1 MSTIIED
8 TDLIGE
14 KIKTMTMEE
23 LEKLEKHMREVEN
36 PNNPF
41 LVLPFI
47 ILEEKISDRKTE
59 ILWEQECFDEKL
71 KKIKKLKELE
81 KYNNELTHKRLVGV
95 PIGNIRWINN
105 YISKAISKR
114 EEEIIKEND
123 CDDLTKVKTLMG
135 LKTYKKNLQKKLDFD
150 CDSLPYI
157 SDIISK
163 RKEEIIQSSSFQY
176 ILHKTCVLKPETWV
190 LLGIFG
196 LIGFAVYW
204 FYEFWI
210 FRLLKEK
217 PLIMIYLSCAD
228 IIGLAIAAFFS
239 MAPCIEDGM
248 NKDLYILCKRCFFIL
263 LSGLIGSIVIA
274 VVPHWLALSFLGNTL
289 FIYCLAINII
299 GIIILTLAIIFTIFM
314 ILFLIFIA

>member
-1 MSTIIED
+1 MSTIKENTDWIE
-8 TDLIGE
+8 E

-23 LEKLEKHMREVEN
+23 LEKLEKNMRESEN

-41 LVLPFI
+41 LVLSF
-47 ILEEKISDRKTE
+47 LLLKGEISDRKTK
-59 ILWEQECFDEKL
+59 ILWERECFDEKL
-71 KKIKKLKELE
+71 KKIKNLKEVE
-81 KYNNELTHKRLVGV
+81 RYNNELTHKRLIGV
-95 PIGNIRWINN
+95 PIGNINWINN

-123 CDDLTKVKTLMG
+123 CDNLTKVKTLTG
-135 LKTYKKNLQKKLDFD
+135 IKTYKKNLQKKLDFD

-157 SDIISK
+157 SDRISK

-176 ILHKTCVLKPETWV
+176 ILHKTCVLEPKTWV
-190 LLGIFG
+190 LPGIFG
-196 LIGFAVYW
+196 LIGFVVYW
-204 FYEFWI
+204 FFGCWI
-210 FRLLKEK
+210 FSLLKEK
-217 PLIMIYLSCAD
+217 PFIMICLLCAD

-248 NKDLYILCKRCFFIL
+248 NNDLYILCKRCFFIL

-274 VVPHWLALSFLGNTL
+274 VVPHWLALSFLGNIL

-299 GIIILTLAIIFTIFM
+299 GIIILALAIIFTIFM
-314 ILFLIFIA
+314 IIFLIFIA